1 MITLNEF
8 IKENQNL
15 KNGIK
20 IRQTKELF
28 IMKY

>member
-1 MITLNEF
+1 MITLNQF
-8 IKENQNL
+8 IKENPEL